1 MKTIAAAALICLLV
15 ALALPLL
22 LAPSGQQEASPSPAG
37 PSADAETE
45 FTVLT
50 GGEVLTVTM
59 ADWLPG
65 VVAGEMPALFEPEA
79 LEAQAIAARSYILS
93 RTRTINAS
101 HPQADVCDD
110 PSCCKAH
117 SDEAA
122 LRASWGDKYDEY
134 WAKMLSAV
142 RETDGHDIPAL
153 VEALSAAKADRG
165 GKPHAIVA
173 RTVKGKGVSFME
185 GQAGWHGKAPNAEQ
199 LAAALA
205 DLGAAEKKGE

>member
-1 MKTIAAAALICLLV
+1 MCSSDL
-15 ALALPLL
+15 LL

-134 WAKMLSAV
+134 
-142 RETDGHDIPAL
+142 
-153 VEALSAAKADRG
+153 
-165 GKPHAIVA
+165 
-173 RTVKGKGVSFME
+173 
-185 GQAGWHGKAPNAEQ
+185 
-199 LAAALA
+199 
-205 DLGAAEKKGE
+205 